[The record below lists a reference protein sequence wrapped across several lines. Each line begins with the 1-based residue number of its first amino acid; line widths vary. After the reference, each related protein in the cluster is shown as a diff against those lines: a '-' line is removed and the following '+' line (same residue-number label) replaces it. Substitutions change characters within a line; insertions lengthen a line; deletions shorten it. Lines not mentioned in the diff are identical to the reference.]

1 MDLKQLT
8 EKANEFLV
16 DLEERTLIDKQ
27 MKQKISFYK
36 KLPKTFIKFK
46 ELLGRG
52 SIFSEDDCLRETQYL
67 SELYNFDSCEEF
79 LKASNLDVD
88 KWIKMENG
96 ELVDAAD
103 DVLEIHSSANI
114 WSNSRYESFWKNNLY
129 FSKVLEKQEEHDL
142 FEYKTL
148 LLESI
153 MKVLR
158 KRKLVEEFYNQ
169 KTCRLRM
176 ITALNLSTKTT
187 LNDIEKVDLI
197 NAYEVYSKIRNI
209 IWQSNLKLVDINV
222 TKKRNKKMNAECR
235 YMSVFQSEEDY
246 RSLAWKGL
254 NRAIEKFDY
263 KLDLKFSTYAT
274 RWIIQSID
282 DGLKNQD
289 ADIRYPVNYQLK
301 IANFNKELN
310 LLKENQGGE
319 VSSDQSRKLL
329 KESELPPDFQN
340 WRNYCSSMDA
350 VEDRR
355 TSPTEFGCEINCDE
369 LSAEPHANI
378 EKIIEGLNLN
388 EIEMKVFNLKFGIFP
403 NIPTGPTEIAKMLM
417 IKNLTY
423 RSITKDIKKK
433 IITYK
438 QKQKTLL

>member
-16 DLEERTLIDKQ
+16 DLEEHTLIDKQ

-350 VEDRR
+350 VEDHR